1 MTELVSAKGREGYGT
16 INTVKN
22 RLEVVAL
29 ARILRVK
36 KLEESS
42 DQIGIDIFARHLLV
56 SLPSIIRSLLLPL
69 HTTCN
74 CTCSH
79 DKCKRG
85 T

>member
-1 MTELVSAKGREGYGT
+1 VTELVSAKGREGYGT

-42 DQIGIDIFARHLLV
+42 DQIRIDIFARHLLV
-56 SLPSIIRSLLLPL
+56 SLPSIIRSLLFSL

-74 CTCSH
+74 CTC
-79 DKCKRG
+79 
-85 T
+85 

>member
-42 DQIGIDIFARHLLV
+42 DQIRIDIFARHLLV
-56 SLPSIIRSLLLPL
+56 SLPSIIRSLLFSL

-74 CTCSH
+74 CTC
-79 DKCKRG
+79 
-85 T
+85 